1 MVVFLLFL
9 EYEMKIVIVSE
20 IVKLDDGQ
28 LEEFTKLSHNSLVWK
43 KSVRFYS
50 SSLLLL
56 ALLRS
61 NIIQELDLE

>member
-1 MVVFLLFL
+1 MVVFFLFL